1 MIVEVVACLF
11 FDFKFMFPKF
21 CKFTGSFSEHKVEGS
36 FEVEGWFEVWHV
48 IIEVAFS
55 SPFLFVFKWMLP
67 SCCEGKGLFSTS
79 FVFPIYSK

>member
-11 FDFKFMFPKF
+11 FDFKFEHKF
-21 CKFTGSFSEHKVEGS
+21 CKFTGSFSKHKVEGS
-36 FEVEGWFEVWHV
+36 FEVEGWFEVWQV

-55 SPFLFVFKWMLP
+55 SPFLFLFKWMLP

-79 FVFPIYSK
+79 CVFPIYSK